1 VNVENLTQQGRSSGS
16 VAERRG
22 AVAVTVADTD
32 LCQRLVRRLHDL
44 PDVAE
49 VRLIGLRESDEELN
63 DLLADVECIVH
74 LAFVDDTEWRP
85 RGTERD
91 NVSGTVRLLRA
102 ATDARVPH
110 LVVLSSAMVY
120 GAWPNNPVPLTEE
133 ASLRPNPE
141 FAYANQHAQIE
152 QLVADWVMAEPNRTA
167 AALRPCIVLGE
178 RGQASWIMRSLAAA
192 AGTRLADADPPAQF
206 LSADDLLSA
215 IDLARRDRLDGPFNV
230 APDGWIPGETV
241 RALAGQTPRLRLPDS
256 VSRHLASWSWRF
268 QRGPIPPGLLPY
280 ASATWLVA
288 NDRLRS
294 AGWTPRRT
302 SEQAYVAG
310 TEAKWWT
317 LLSPKRKQE
326 LTLGVS
332 VAGGVIG
339 LIAAAVIARRFRS
352 GRRAGR

>member
-1 VNVENLTQQGRSSGS
+1 MNVENHSQPGRSPGTTLQ
-16 VAERRG
+16 AGG

-32 LCQRLVRRLHDL
+32 LCQRLVDRL
-44 PDVAE
+44 PDAPGVAD
-49 VRLIGLRESDEELN
+49 VRLIGLRETDDELIELLN
-63 DLLADVECIVH
+63 GVDCVIH

-85 RGTERD
+85 RRTERD
-91 NVSGTVRLLRA
+91 NVTGTLRLLRA
-102 ATDARVPH
+102 ASAAGVPH

-120 GAWPNNPVPLTEE
+120 GAWANNPVPLTE
-133 ASLRPNPE
+133 AAPLRPNPE

-152 QLVADWVMAEPNRTA
+152 QLVADWVTSEPGRTA
-167 AALRPCIVLGE
+167 AALRPCIALGE

-206 LSADDLLSA
+206 LSADDLLAA
-215 IDLARRDRLDGPFNV
+215 IELARHERLDGPFNV

-241 RALAGQTPRLRLPDS
+241 RALAGQTPRLRLPEP
-256 VSRHLASWSWRF
+256 VARQVAAWSWRF
-268 QRGPIPPGLLPY
+268 QRGPIPPGLVPY
-280 ASATWLVA
+280 ASTTWLVA
-288 NDRLRS
+288 NDRLRD
-294 AGWTPRRT
+294 AGWKPRRT

-332 VAGGVIG
+332 VVGGVVALIVGG
-339 LIAAAVIARRFRS
+339 LLARRAVKSSRQ
-352 GRRAGR
+352 G